1 VTRRRQIL
9 LDSLLLFLGTG
20 ILVRPYFFNK
30 YTDQWPSIE
39 STFIADA
46 RFLAAHF
53 PHPRWQPLW
62 YTGTRFDY
70 IYPPALRYGTA
81 ILSIITGWW
90 PVKAY
95 HFYTIFFYCLGV
107 AAVYFLARVAGRARG
122 FAILAGAATA
132 LVSPCFLFMKDLRV
146 DSSFLTPLR
155 LGVLLRYG
163 EGPHITALSLLPF
176 AMAFSWLAL
185 ETRRLRWIALAA
197 IFCAAVVSNNFYGAT
212 TLALCYPILLWS
224 FWVTRRGRSLALP
237 AIAIPVLAYGLMAFW
252 LSPSYLS
259 VTTYNLRYL
268 PHRPATL
275 FSAWLLLLVATTYVA
290 VSRKVATKRPDR
302 AWAVFVTGLVLI
314 FSLDVLGD
322 HYRIFSLL
330 GDPHRLAPELDLTL
344 ILGAALGL
352 EWLWNRRMVATR
364 IAVCVVVAAA
374 LYTTH
379 RYIRLCWHVISRTS
393 DYTQATE
400 FRVQD
405 WVWKNH
411 PDARVSTAGAVRFWF
426 DGWHDLD
433 ELGGGS
439 DQGMLNPLVADAQWN
454 ISVGDNAEQALL
466 WLQAMG
472 TDAVYFAGPKSDE
485 PYKDSVH
492 EERFASLP
500 VLYDDGHDNRL
511 YGVPR
516 RYPARARIV
525 DSARL
530 RTRPPGRE
538 LEDLRAYV
546 DIVEHGP
553 DSPVTIDQPST
564 DAMVLH
570 ARIDAGQSLLVQ
582 ETWDPAWQAWE
593 DGKRLAVRKDPMNFM
608 VVDPLP
614 GDRTIRLEFTMP
626 LENRVGWGLTALT
639 AIALATLAIRKERY

>member
-1 VTRRRQIL
+1 MSRRRQIL

-20 ILVRPYFFNK
+20 ILVRPYFLNK

-81 ILSIITGWW
+81 ILSKITGWW

-107 AAVYFLARVAGRARG
+107 VGVYFLARVAGRARG

-176 AMAFSWLAL
+176 AIGFSWLAL
-185 ETRRLRWIALAA
+185 ETRRTQWIALAA

-212 TLALCYPILLWS
+212 TLAFCYPMLLWS
-224 FWVTRRGRSLALP
+224 FWVTRRDRPLALP

-275 FSAWLLLLVATTYVA
+275 FSAWLLLLVVTTYVA
-290 VSRKVATKRPDR
+290 VSRKVATARPDR
-302 AWAVFVTGLVLI
+302 AWAVFVIGLVLI

-322 HYRIFSLL
+322 HYRVFSLL

-352 EWLWNRRMVATR
+352 EWLWNRRILAAR
-364 IAVCVVVAAA
+364 IAVCAIAAIA

-379 RYIRLCWHVISRTS
+379 RYIRLCWHVISRTP
-393 DYTQATE
+393 DYTQQLE
-400 FRVQD
+400 YRVQD
-405 WVWKNH
+405 WVWKNQ

-426 DGWHDLD
+426 DAWHGLYQ
-433 ELGGGS
+433 LGGGS
-439 DQGMLNPLVADAQWN
+439 DQGQLNPLVADAQWN
-454 ISVGDNAEQALL
+454 ISTGDNAEQALL

-485 PYKDSVH
+485 PYKDTVH

-500 VLYDDGHDNRL
+500 VLYDDGHDTRL

-516 RYPARARIV
+516 RYPVRARIV
-525 DSARL
+525 DTARL
-530 RTRPPGRE
+530 RARPPGRE

-553 DSPVTIDQPST
+553 DSPVTLARQGA

-570 ARIDAGQSLLVQ
+570 AKIAAGQSLLVQ
-582 ETWDPAWQAWE
+582 ETWDPAWRAWV
-593 DGKRLAVRKDPMNFM
+593 DGKRLPVRKDAMNFM
-608 VVDPLP
+608 VMDPPP
-614 GDRTIRLEFTMP
+614 GDRTMRLEFTMP

-639 AIALATLAIRKERY
+639 AIALAMLAIRKERY